1 MKKNL
6 FSKYIALFLAIAV
19 FCFSMLVVF
28 LSFYTARYFSQR
40 DKEDLELA
48 ARNVNLSIS
57 SMIDLSQ
64 MNFDHFLKQEKSR
77 LYEVLAAQA
86 NGGRI
91 GAFITDGNGNV
102 VVAISSEMEGQSLSP
117 SVMTESSRMAREG
130 KDFTGDLGGFLPK
143 KNLCRV
149 ILLEKEYSIS
159 HHQRVGAIFLYCA
172 NESINLY
179 VQGIIWGL
187 LIAALILIST
197 VVLTFRQIS
206 RRIVGPL
213 QELSDVAE
221 SFAGGDFSRR
231 VTEDGGEVTPLLR
244 TFNQMADRVEENEKN
259 RQVFV
264 SNVSHD
270 LRTPLTTIGGF
281 VQNMADGNIPQEKQG
296 RYFGI
301 ILDEVNRL
309 SRLVQTL
316 LETSRMTSGQRKY
329 NFAPMDLCELG
340 RVTLL
345 SFENLLEEKS
355 LEVAFDASFDNMLV
369 LADKDA
375 IQQVVFNLIDNAIK
389 FTPEKGDL
397 SISVRHYG
405 EKAVFGVRN
414 SGEGIPEEE
423 LKNLFD
429 RFYKSDRSRG
439 LDKKGMGL
447 GLFIA
452 KSIISAHGEEIW
464 VESRYGDY
472 TEFFFSLPLVEKEYL
487 PQKNKGKL
495 KQ

>member
-6 FSKYIALFLAIAV
+6 FSKYIALFLAISI
-19 FCFSMLVVF
+19 FCFSLLVVF
-28 LSFYTARYFSQR
+28 LSFYTSRHFKMR
-40 DKEDLELA
+40 DEEDLELA
-48 ARNVNLSIS
+48 ARNVNLTIS
-57 SMIDLSQ
+57 SMIDLSH
-64 MNFDHFLKQEKSR
+64 MDFDSFLEREKGR
-77 LYEVLAAQA
+77 LSEVLAAQSS
-86 NGGRI
+86 GGRI

-102 VVAISSEMEGQSLSP
+102 VVSLYPEMESMALSP
-117 SVMTESSRMAREG
+117 SAMTQSSKMARQD
-130 KDFTGDLGGFLPK
+130 KQFVGDLGGFLPE

-149 ILLEKEYSIS
+149 ILLEKEYSDS
-159 HHQRVGAIFLYCA
+159 HHQRVGAIFLYCS
-172 NESINLY
+172 NESSNIY
-179 VQGIIWGL
+179 VQGIIGGL
-187 LIAALILIST
+187 FFTALILILT
-197 VVLTFRQIS
+197 VLLSFRQIS
-206 RRIVGPL
+206 RKLVGPL

-231 VTEDGGEVTPLLR
+231 VSEEGGDVTPLLR

-281 VQNMADGNIPQEKQG
+281 VQNMADGNIPVEKQG

-301 ILDEVNRL
+301 IMDEVNRL

-329 NFAPMDLCELG
+329 KFEPMDLCELA

-345 SFENLLEEKS
+345 SFENLLEEKK
-355 LEVAFDASFDNMLV
+355 LEVDFDCDHDSMKV
-369 LADKDA
+369 RADKDA
-375 IQQVVFNLIDNAIK
+375 IQQVIFNLVDNAIK
-389 FTPEKGDL
+389 FTPEKGEL
-397 SISVRHYG
+397 SLSVRLYG

-472 TEFFFSLPLVEKEYL
+472 TQFFFSLPLAEKEHFS
-487 PQKNKGKL
+487 KERKR
-495 KQ
+495 